1 MIFGNRTRAPDV
13 CMMMESSAAQNPSPE
28 RVIADPHG
36 VLLYSTSPL
45 VFSRLRAALDLHQ
58 ITATQPL
65 PNTLLLMK
73 EPGLLS
79 PALSQW
85 RDGLDESELLCVRG
99 ALIAVAGPSNEDLAG
114 AILQLTPVDTLL
126 ARLQGRWLPKL
137 MQSQDSFFS
146 MFQPLVSVA
155 NRQTKAFEC
164 LIRGRDHT
172 GIIPAPRLLSAA
184 KTLGMVHELDKAAWR
199 SAIRRGAALARQ
211 GHQLFVNFTP
221 SSIADLKFG
230 LQEAIATCKE
240 HGVPFENLVFEVTEG
255 EEIHDIGQ
263 LERIVGSY
271 RAEGAKVALDD
282 LGSGYSSI
290 LHLADLLPDYV
301 KLDQGLVRGAHGD
314 YVRSVLL
321 KAITDAAHDLG
332 IQVVAEGV
340 ETEEDLKFCIAIDAD
355 LVQGY
360 FLARP
365 AESPL
370 PVTAEALDTLASWV
384 RETEEEK

>member
-1 MIFGNRTRAPDV
+1 MDLGKSQHTAT
-13 CMMMESSAAQNPSPE
+13 E
-28 RVIADPHG
+28 RVLADPNG
-36 VLLYSTSPL
+36 VMLYSTSPL
-45 VFSRLRAALDLHQ
+45 AFPRLKAVLDLHQ
-58 ITATQPL
+58 IASTEPL
-65 PNTLLLMK
+65 PYTLLMMK

-79 PALSQW
+79 AALSQW
-85 RDGLDESELLCVRG
+85 RDAMDPADLPRVRG
-99 ALIAVAGPSNEDLAG
+99 ALIGTAHPTQEDLAG
-114 AILQLTPVDTLL
+114 AILQLTSVDTLL
-126 ARLQGRWLPKL
+126 ARLQGRWLHKL
-137 MQSQDSFFS
+137 MQSHESFFC
-146 MFQPLVSVA
+146 MFQPLVSVS
-155 NRQTKAFEC
+155 NRQTRAFEC
-164 LIRGRDHT
+164 LIRGRDAT

-184 KTLGMVHELDKAAWR
+184 RTMGIVHELDKAAWR
-199 SAIRRGAALARQ
+199 SAIRRGAEYARQ

-230 LQEAIATCKE
+230 LQEAVATCKE
-240 HGVPFENLVFEVTEG
+240 HNMPFENLVFEVTEG
-255 EEIHDIGQ
+255 EEIRDIGE
-263 LERIVGSY
+263 LERIVNGY

-360 FLARP
+360 YLARP
-365 AESPL
+365 AETPQ
-370 PVTAEALDTLASWV
+370 PVSAEALDTLASWV
-384 RETEEEK
+384 RETGAEGNQ

>member
-1 MIFGNRTRAPDV
+1 
-13 CMMMESSAAQNPSPE
+13 MMMDPSAAQQASPE

-36 VLLYSTSPL
+36 VLLYSTSPIA
-45 VFSRLRAALDLHQ
+45 FPRLKAVLDLHQ
-58 ITATQPL
+58 IQSSEPL
-65 PNTLLLMK
+65 PNTLLMIA
-73 EPGLLS
+73 EAGLLS
-79 PALSQW
+79 AALSQW
-85 RDGLDESELLCVRG
+85 RDALEDVDLRRVRG
-99 ALIAVAGPSNEDLAG
+99 ALIASAAPPAEEVAG
-114 AILQLTPVDTLL
+114 AILQMTVLDTML

-137 MQSQDSFFS
+137 MQSKESFFS
-146 MFQPLVSVA
+146 MFQPLVSVST
-155 NRQTKAFEC
+155 RETRAFEC
-164 LIRGRDHT
+164 LIRGRDTT

-184 KTLGMVHELDKAAWR
+184 KTMGIVHELDKAAWR
-199 SAIRRGAALARQ
+199 SAIRQGAALAKQ

-230 LQEAIATCKE
+230 LQEAVATCKE

-263 LERIVGSY
+263 LEKIVNGY

-365 AESPL
+365 AETPL
-370 PVTAEALDTLASWV
+370 PVTSEALDTLSSWM
-384 RETEEEK
+384 RESEEK

>member
-1 MIFGNRTRAPDV
+1 
-13 CMMMESSAAQNPSPE
+13 MMMDPSAAHQAATE
-28 RVIADPHG
+28 RVIADPRG
-36 VLLYSTSPL
+36 VLLYSTSSL
-45 VFSRLRAALDLHQ
+45 AFTRLKAVLDLHQ
-58 ITATQPL
+58 IAWSEPL
-65 PNTLLLMK
+65 PHALLLMK
-73 EPGLLS
+73 DPGLLS

-85 RDGLDESELLCVRG
+85 RDGLEDSDVSRVRA
-99 ALIAVAGPSNEDLAG
+99 ALIPIAEPSGDDVAG
-114 AILQLTPVDTLL
+114 AILQLTSLDTLM
-126 ARLQGRWLPKL
+126 ARLQARWLPKL
-137 MQSQDSFFS
+137 MLSNDSFFS

-155 NRQTKAFEC
+155 TRQTRAFEC
-164 LIRGRDHT
+164 LIRGRDSS
-172 GIIPAPRLLSAA
+172 GVIPAPRLLSAA
-184 KTLGMVHELDKAAWR
+184 RVMGIVHELDVAAWR
-199 SAIRRGAALARQ
+199 SAIRRGAALAKQ

-230 LQEAIATCKE
+230 LQDAVATCKE
-240 HGVPFENLVFEVTEG
+240 YGVPFQNLVFEVTEG
-255 EEIHDIGQ
+255 EQISDIAQ
-263 LERIVGSY
+263 LERIVNGY

-290 LHLADLLPDYV
+290 LHLADLLPDFV

-365 AESPL
+365 AESPQ
-370 PVTAEALDTLASWV
+370 PVAVEALDTLASWV
-384 RETEEEK
+384 REPAEEK

>member
-1 MIFGNRTRAPDV
+1 
-13 CMMMESSAAQNPSPE
+13 MMADPSPTQQIASE
-28 RVIADPHG
+28 RVIADPSG

-45 VFSRLRAALDLHQ
+45 AFPRLKAVLDLHQ
-58 ITATQPL
+58 LGSTEPL
-65 PNTLLLMK
+65 PNTQLILR
-73 EPGLLS
+73 EPALLS
-79 PALSQW
+79 AALSQW
-85 RDGLDESELLCVRG
+85 RDGLEDADLRCVRG
-99 ALIAVAGPSNEDLAG
+99 ALIAQANPSTQELAG
-114 AILQLTPVDTLL
+114 AILQLTSVDTLL

-137 MQSQDSFFS
+137 MQSPDSFFS
-146 MFQPLVSVA
+146 MFQPLVSVSS
-155 NRQTKAFEC
+155 RQTMAFEC

-172 GIIPAPRLLSAA
+172 GVIPAGKLLSAA
-184 KTLGMVHELDKAAWR
+184 KTMGMVHELDKAAWR
-199 SAIRRGAALARQ
+199 SAIRRGAAMAKQ

-230 LQEAIATCKE
+230 LHEAVATCKE
-240 HGVPFENLVFEVTEG
+240 YGVPFENLVFEVTEG
-255 EEIHDIGQ
+255 EQIDDISQ
-263 LERIVGSY
+263 LERIVHDY

-321 KAITDAAHDLG
+321 KAITDAAHELG
-332 IQVVAEGV
+332 IQVVAEGI

-360 FLARP
+360 YLAHP

-370 PVTAEALDTLASWV
+370 PVAAEALDTLASWM
-384 RETEEEK
+384 REPEEEK

>member
-1 MIFGNRTRAPDV
+1 
-13 CMMMESSAAQNPSPE
+13 MMEPGTARQTAAEQI
-28 RVIADPHG
+28 IADPHG
-36 VLLYSTSPL
+36 VLLYSTSP
-45 VFSRLRAALDLHQ
+45 VAFPRLKAVLDLHQ
-58 ITATQPL
+58 IPSSEPL
-65 PNTLLLMK
+65 PYTLLMMK
-73 EPGLLS
+73 DPSLLS
-79 PALSQW
+79 AALSQW
-85 RDGLDESELLCVRG
+85 RDALEDAELRHVRA
-99 ALIAVAGPSNEDLAG
+99 ALIATPQPTAEELAG
-114 AILQLTPVDTLL
+114 AILQLTSVDTTL
-126 ARLQGRWLPKL
+126 ARLQGRWLPRL

-146 MFQPLVSVA
+146 MFQPLVSVST
-155 NRQTKAFEC
+155 RQTRAYEC
-164 LIRGRDHT
+164 LIRGRDAT
-172 GIIPAPRLLSAA
+172 GVIPAPRLLGAA
-184 KTLGMVHELDKAAWR
+184 RTMGIVHELDKAAWR
-199 SAIRRGAALARQ
+199 SAIRRGAGLAKQ

-230 LQEAIATCKE
+230 LQEAVATCKE
-240 HGVPFENLVFEVTEG
+240 YGVPFENLVFEVTEG

-263 LERIVGSY
+263 LEKIVNGY

-360 FLARP
+360 YLAYP
-365 AESPL
+365 AETPL
-370 PVTAEALDTLASWV
+370 PVSVEALDTLASWV
-384 RETEEEK
+384 RESEEQ